1 MWLTKPRNCIV
12 PYLSG
17 VAWIVSNCNSRSRR
31 GDYAEEL
38 KKYIDV
44 DIYGRCG
51 DLELTR
57 EREQKGKILRVG
69 LKSYNG
75 RK

>member
-1 MWLTKPRNCIV
+1 M
-12 PYLSG
+12 
-17 VAWIVSNCNSRSRR
+17 SNCNSRSRR